1 MSVCYTAADVA
12 QWCGGEV
19 VSGSPDTELLGLAID
34 TREVTPGCLFA
45 AIVGPN
51 HDAHKFLA
59 QAKDAGASGL
69 LVQTGSDVDLTAF
82 ADIAVIGVADTTKG
96 IGDLATGHRGRFA
109 GTVIALTGSCGK
121 TTTKEMISAVLE
133 TAGPC
138 LKTQGNL
145 NNNFGVPLT
154 LLSRRPEDIRAVVE
168 MGMNHRGEIAVLAN
182 MGLPDIG
189 LVTNVGTAH
198 IEYLG
203 SQEEIAAEKGDL
215 FAALGTGGTAVANW
229 DDPHVRA
236 QSDRAAGRVI
246 SFGVN
251 PDADVR
257 AENARFEEDGAYHF
271 TLLTPKGEAQVRI
284 KALGDTTVQ
293 TLDNLQA
300 LVGGSGVGETGVD
313 ELRQI
318 SDLVVAQGYETDR
331 IMLDPSVVR
340 GLGYYTGPVY
350 EAELTFKIK
359 DEKGRLRQF
368 GSVAGGG
375 RYDDLVKRFTGQEVP
390 ATGISIGVDRLLAA
404 LRMKGRVGQTA
415 PGPVV
420 ITVMDRDRM
429 SDYQSMAAEL
439 RAAGIRAEV
448 YLGNPK
454 NFGNQLK
461 YADKRKSPIAI
472 IEGDVEKAAGI
483 VQIKD
488 LILGAELAKKASLEE
503 WKARPSQI
511 ESPRAE
517 LIEQVRKMLL
527 AQALS
532 K

>member
-1 MSVCYTAADVA
+1 MSVRYTAADVA

-19 VSGSPDTELLGLAID
+19 VSGSPDTKLLGLAID

-69 LVQTGSDVDLTAF
+69 LVQTDSDVDLTPF
-82 ADIAVIGVADTTKG
+82 ADIAVITVADTTKS

-154 LLSRRPEDIRAVVE
+154 LLSRRPEDVRAVVE

-182 MGLPDIG
+182 IGLPDIG

-215 FAALGTGGTAVANW
+215 FAALGAGGTAVANW

-236 QSDRAAGRVI
+236 QSNRAAGRVT

-257 AENARFEEDGAYHF
+257 AENTRFEEDGAYHF

-284 KALGDTTVQ
+284 KALGDTTVINALAAAAVGVACDLSVETIAAGLGNYAGIAGRMGRH
-293 TLDNLQA
+293 TLAGGVSLIDDTYNANPQSMSAAISSLAFLATKGRGIAILGGMGELGANAPQA
-300 LVGGSGVGETGVD
+300 HRDAGKQVFEAGAALLVTVGD
-313 ELRQI
+313 A
-318 SDLVVAQGYETDR
+318 AQG
-331 IMLDPSVVR
+331 IAQ
-340 GLGYYTGPVY
+340 GAG
-350 EAELTFKIK
+350 EAGMAAAQIHRCDTHEEAARAVQPTLASGDWI
-359 DEKGRLRQF
+359 
-368 GSVAGGG
+368 
-375 RYDDLVKRFTGQEVP
+375 LVKG
-390 ATGISIGVDRLLAA
+390 S
-404 LRMKGRVGQTA
+404 
-415 PGPVV
+415 
-420 ITVMDRDRM
+420 
-429 SDYQSMAAEL
+429 
-439 RAAGIRAEV
+439 RAARMERV
-448 YLGNPK
+448 VEEL
-454 NFGNQLK
+454 LK
-461 YADKRKSPIAI
+461 ANKH
-472 IEGDVEKAAGI
+472 
-483 VQIKD
+483 
-488 LILGAELAKKASLEE
+488 
-503 WKARPSQI
+503 
-511 ESPRAE
+511 
-517 LIEQVRKMLL
+517 EQNDGV
-527 AQALS
+527 S
-532 K
+532 N

>member
-1 MSVCYTAADVA
+1 MSVRYTAADVA

-19 VSGSPDTELLGLAID
+19 VSGSPDTKLLGLAID
-34 TREVTPGCLFA
+34 TRKVTPGCLFA

-69 LVQTGSDVDLTAF
+69 LMQTGSDVDLAAF
-82 ADIAVIGVADTTKG
+82 ADIAVIAVADTTKS

-154 LLSRRPEDIRAVVE
+154 LLSRRPEDVRAVVE

-182 MGLPDIG
+182 IGLPDIG

-215 FAALGTGGTAVANW
+215 FAALGAGGTAVANW

-236 QSDRAAGRVI
+236 QSDRAAGRVT

-257 AENARFEEDGAYHF
+257 AENTRFEEDGAYHF

-284 KALGDTTVQ
+284 KALGDTTVINALAAAAVGVACDLSVETIAAGLGNYAGIAGRMGRH
-293 TLDNLQA
+293 TLAGGVSLIDDTYNANPQSMSAAISSLAFLATKGRGIAILGGMGELGANAPQA
-300 LVGGSGVGETGVD
+300 HRDAGKQVFEAGAALLVTVGD
-313 ELRQI
+313 A
-318 SDLVVAQGYETDR
+318 AQG
-331 IMLDPSVVR
+331 IAQ
-340 GLGYYTGPVY
+340 GAG
-350 EAELTFKIK
+350 EAGMAAAQIHRCDTHEEAARAVQPTLASGDWI
-359 DEKGRLRQF
+359 
-368 GSVAGGG
+368 
-375 RYDDLVKRFTGQEVP
+375 LVKG
-390 ATGISIGVDRLLAA
+390 S
-404 LRMKGRVGQTA
+404 
-415 PGPVV
+415 
-420 ITVMDRDRM
+420 
-429 SDYQSMAAEL
+429 
-439 RAAGIRAEV
+439 RAARMERV
-448 YLGNPK
+448 
-454 NFGNQLK
+454 
-461 YADKRKSPIAI
+461 
-472 IEGDVEKAAGI
+472 VEELVKAN
-483 VQIKD
+483 KH
-488 LILGAELAKKASLEE
+488 
-503 WKARPSQI
+503 
-511 ESPRAE
+511 
-517 LIEQVRKMLL
+517 EQNDGV
-527 AQALS
+527 S
-532 K
+532 N

>member
-1 MSVCYTAADVA
+1 MSVRYTAADVA

-69 LVQTGSDVDLTAF
+69 LVQTDSDVDLTAF

-154 LLSRRPEDIRAVVE
+154 LLSRRPEDVRAVVE

-236 QSDRAAGRVI
+236 QSDRAAGRVT

-257 AENARFEEDGAYHF
+257 AENTRFEEDGAYHF

-284 KALGDTTVQ
+284 KALGDTTVINALAAAAVGVACDLSVETIAAGLGNYAGIAGRMGRH
-293 TLDNLQA
+293 TLAGDVSLIDDTYNANPQSMSAAISSLAFLAAKGRGIAILGGMGELGADAPQA
-300 LVGGSGVGETGVD
+300 HRDAGKQVFEAGAALLVTVGD
-313 ELRQI
+313 A
-318 SDLVVAQGYETDR
+318 AQG
-331 IMLDPSVVR
+331 IAQ
-340 GLGYYTGPVY
+340 GAG
-350 EAELTFKIK
+350 EAGMAAAQIHRCDTHEEAARAVQPTLASGDWI
-359 DEKGRLRQF
+359 
-368 GSVAGGG
+368 
-375 RYDDLVKRFTGQEVP
+375 LVKG
-390 ATGISIGVDRLLAA
+390 S
-404 LRMKGRVGQTA
+404 
-415 PGPVV
+415 
-420 ITVMDRDRM
+420 
-429 SDYQSMAAEL
+429 
-439 RAAGIRAEV
+439 RAARMERV
-448 YLGNPK
+448 VEEL
-454 NFGNQLK
+454 LK
-461 YADKRKSPIAI
+461 ANKH
-472 IEGDVEKAAGI
+472 
-483 VQIKD
+483 
-488 LILGAELAKKASLEE
+488 
-503 WKARPSQI
+503 
-511 ESPRAE
+511 
-517 LIEQVRKMLL
+517 EQNDGV
-527 AQALS
+527 S
-532 K
+532 N

>member
-1 MSVCYTAADVA
+1 MSVRYTAADVA
-12 QWCGGEV
+12 QWCGGVV
-19 VSGSPDTELLGLAID
+19 VSGSPDTKLLGLAID
-34 TREVTPGCLFA
+34 TRKVTPGCLFA

-69 LVQTGSDVDLTAF
+69 LMQTGSDVDLTAF
-82 ADIAVIGVADTTKG
+82 ADIAVIAVADTTKG

-154 LLSRRPEDIRAVVE
+154 LLSRRPEDVRAVVE

-182 MGLPDIG
+182 IGLPDIG

-215 FAALGTGGTAVANW
+215 FAALGAGGTAVANW

-236 QSDRAAGRVI
+236 QSDRAAGRVT

-257 AENARFEEDGAYHF
+257 AENTRFEEDGAYHF

-284 KALGDTTVQ
+284 KALGDTTVINALAAAAVGVACDLSVETIAAGLGNYAGIAGRMGRH
-293 TLDNLQA
+293 TLAGGVSLIDDTYNANPQSMSAAISSLAFLATKGRGIAILGGMGELGANAPQA
-300 LVGGSGVGETGVD
+300 HRDAGKQVFEAGAALLVTVGD
-313 ELRQI
+313 A
-318 SDLVVAQGYETDR
+318 AQG
-331 IMLDPSVVR
+331 IAQ
-340 GLGYYTGPVY
+340 GAG
-350 EAELTFKIK
+350 EAGMAAAQIHRCDTHEEAARAVQPTLASGDWI
-359 DEKGRLRQF
+359 
-368 GSVAGGG
+368 
-375 RYDDLVKRFTGQEVP
+375 LVKG
-390 ATGISIGVDRLLAA
+390 S
-404 LRMKGRVGQTA
+404 
-415 PGPVV
+415 
-420 ITVMDRDRM
+420 
-429 SDYQSMAAEL
+429 
-439 RAAGIRAEV
+439 RAARMERV
-448 YLGNPK
+448 VEEL
-454 NFGNQLK
+454 LK
-461 YADKRKSPIAI
+461 ANKH
-472 IEGDVEKAAGI
+472 
-483 VQIKD
+483 
-488 LILGAELAKKASLEE
+488 
-503 WKARPSQI
+503 
-511 ESPRAE
+511 
-517 LIEQVRKMLL
+517 EQSDGV
-527 AQALS
+527 S
-532 K
+532 N

>member
-1 MSVCYTAADVA
+1 MSVRYTAADVA

-19 VSGSPDTELLGLAID
+19 VSGSPDTKLLGLAID

-69 LVQTGSDVDLTAF
+69 LMQTGSDVDLTAF
-82 ADIAVIGVADTTKG
+82 ADIAVIAVADTTKG

-154 LLSRRPEDIRAVVE
+154 LLSRRPEDVRAVVE

-182 MGLPDIG
+182 IGLPDIG

-215 FAALGTGGTAVANW
+215 FAALGADGTAVANW

-236 QSDRAAGRVI
+236 QSDRAAGRVT

-257 AENARFEEDGAYHF
+257 AENTRFEEDGAYHF

-284 KALGDTTVQ
+284 KALGDTTVINALAAAAVGIACDLSVETIAAGLGNYAGIAGRMSRH
-293 TLDNLQA
+293 TLAGGVSLIDDTYNANPQSMGAAISSLASLAAKGRGIAILGGMGELGANAPQA
-300 LVGGSGVGETGVD
+300 HRDAGKQVFEAGAALLVTVGD
-313 ELRQI
+313 A
-318 SDLVVAQGYETDR
+318 AQG
-331 IMLDPSVVR
+331 IAQ
-340 GLGYYTGPVY
+340 GAA
-350 EAELTFKIK
+350 EAGMAAAQIHRCDTHEEAARAVQPTLASGDWI
-359 DEKGRLRQF
+359 
-368 GSVAGGG
+368 
-375 RYDDLVKRFTGQEVP
+375 LVKG
-390 ATGISIGVDRLLAA
+390 S
-404 LRMKGRVGQTA
+404 
-415 PGPVV
+415 
-420 ITVMDRDRM
+420 
-429 SDYQSMAAEL
+429 
-439 RAAGIRAEV
+439 RAARMERV
-448 YLGNPK
+448 
-454 NFGNQLK
+454 
-461 YADKRKSPIAI
+461 
-472 IEGDVEKAAGI
+472 VE
-483 VQIKD
+483 
-488 LILGAELAKKASLEE
+488 ELLNTNKHGQNDGVSN
-503 WKARPSQI
+503 
-511 ESPRAE
+511 
-517 LIEQVRKMLL
+517 
-527 AQALS
+527 
-532 K
+532 

>member
-1 MSVCYTAADVA
+1 MSVRYTAADVA

-236 QSDRAAGRVI
+236 QSDRAAGRVT

-284 KALGDTTVQ
+284 KALGDTTVINALAAAAVGVACDLSVETIAAGLGNYAGIAGRMGRH
-293 TLDNLQA
+293 TLAGDVSLIDDTYNANPQSMSAAISSLAFLAAKGRGIAILGGMGELGADAPQA
-300 LVGGSGVGETGVD
+300 HRDAGKQVFEAGAALLVTVGD
-313 ELRQI
+313 A
-318 SDLVVAQGYETDR
+318 AQG
-331 IMLDPSVVR
+331 IAQ
-340 GLGYYTGPVY
+340 GAG
-350 EAELTFKIK
+350 EAGMAAAQIHRCDTHEEAARAVQPALASGDWI
-359 DEKGRLRQF
+359 
-368 GSVAGGG
+368 
-375 RYDDLVKRFTGQEVP
+375 LVKG
-390 ATGISIGVDRLLAA
+390 S
-404 LRMKGRVGQTA
+404 
-415 PGPVV
+415 
-420 ITVMDRDRM
+420 
-429 SDYQSMAAEL
+429 
-439 RAAGIRAEV
+439 RAARMERV
-448 YLGNPK
+448 VEEL
-454 NFGNQLK
+454 LK
-461 YADKRKSPIAI
+461 ANKH
-472 IEGDVEKAAGI
+472 
-483 VQIKD
+483 
-488 LILGAELAKKASLEE
+488 
-503 WKARPSQI
+503 
-511 ESPRAE
+511 
-517 LIEQVRKMLL
+517 EQSDGV
-527 AQALS
+527 S
-532 K
+532 N

>member
-1 MSVCYTAADVA
+1 MSVRYTAADVA

-154 LLSRRPEDIRAVVE
+154 LLSRRPEDVRAVVE

-236 QSDRAAGRVI
+236 QSDRAAGRVT

-257 AENARFEEDGAYHF
+257 AENTRFEEDGAYHF

-284 KALGDTTVQ
+284 KALGDTTVINALAAAAVGVACDLSVETIAAGLGNYAGIAGRMGRH
-293 TLDNLQA
+293 TLAGDVSLIDDTYNANPQSMSAAISSLAFLAAKGRGIAILGGMGELGADAPQA
-300 LVGGSGVGETGVD
+300 HRDAGKQVFEAGAALLVTVGD
-313 ELRQI
+313 A
-318 SDLVVAQGYETDR
+318 AQG
-331 IMLDPSVVR
+331 IAQ
-340 GLGYYTGPVY
+340 GAG
-350 EAELTFKIK
+350 EAGMAAAQIHRCDTHEEAARAVQPALASGDWI
-359 DEKGRLRQF
+359 
-368 GSVAGGG
+368 
-375 RYDDLVKRFTGQEVP
+375 LVKG
-390 ATGISIGVDRLLAA
+390 S
-404 LRMKGRVGQTA
+404 
-415 PGPVV
+415 
-420 ITVMDRDRM
+420 
-429 SDYQSMAAEL
+429 
-439 RAAGIRAEV
+439 RAARMERV
-448 YLGNPK
+448 VEEL
-454 NFGNQLK
+454 LK
-461 YADKRKSPIAI
+461 ANKH
-472 IEGDVEKAAGI
+472 
-483 VQIKD
+483 
-488 LILGAELAKKASLEE
+488 
-503 WKARPSQI
+503 
-511 ESPRAE
+511 
-517 LIEQVRKMLL
+517 EQSDGV
-527 AQALS
+527 S
-532 K
+532 N

>member
-1 MSVCYTAADVA
+1 MSVRYTAADVA

-19 VSGSPDTELLGLAID
+19 VSGSPDTKLLGLAID
-34 TREVTPGCLFA
+34 TRKVTPGCLFA

-69 LVQTGSDVDLTAF
+69 LVQTDSDVDLTAF

-154 LLSRRPEDIRAVVE
+154 LLSRRPEDVRAVVE

-284 KALGDTTVQ
+284 KALGDTTVINALAAAAVGVACDLSVETIAAGLGNYAGIAGRMGRH
-293 TLDNLQA
+293 TLAGDVSLIDDTYNANPQSMSAAISSLAFLAAKGRGIAILGGMGELGADAPQA
-300 LVGGSGVGETGVD
+300 HRDAGKQVFEAGAALLVTVGD
-313 ELRQI
+313 A
-318 SDLVVAQGYETDR
+318 AQG
-331 IMLDPSVVR
+331 IAQ
-340 GLGYYTGPVY
+340 GAG
-350 EAELTFKIK
+350 EAGMAAAQIHRCDTHEEAARAVQPALASGDWI
-359 DEKGRLRQF
+359 
-368 GSVAGGG
+368 
-375 RYDDLVKRFTGQEVP
+375 LVKG
-390 ATGISIGVDRLLAA
+390 S
-404 LRMKGRVGQTA
+404 
-415 PGPVV
+415 
-420 ITVMDRDRM
+420 
-429 SDYQSMAAEL
+429 
-439 RAAGIRAEV
+439 RAARMERV
-448 YLGNPK
+448 VEEL
-454 NFGNQLK
+454 LK
-461 YADKRKSPIAI
+461 ANKH
-472 IEGDVEKAAGI
+472 
-483 VQIKD
+483 
-488 LILGAELAKKASLEE
+488 
-503 WKARPSQI
+503 
-511 ESPRAE
+511 
-517 LIEQVRKMLL
+517 EQSDGV
-527 AQALS
+527 S
-532 K
+532 N

>member
-1 MSVCYTAADVA
+1 MSVRYTAADVA

-19 VSGSPDTELLGLAID
+19 VSGSPDTKLLGLAID

-69 LVQTGSDVDLTAF
+69 LIQTGSDVDLTPF
-82 ADIAVIGVADTTKG
+82 ADIAVIAVADTTKS

-154 LLSRRPEDIRAVVE
+154 LLSRRPEDVRAVVE

-182 MGLPDIG
+182 IGRPDIG

-215 FAALGTGGTAVANW
+215 FAALGAGGTAVANW

-236 QSDRAAGRVI
+236 QSARAAGHVT
-246 SFGVN
+246 SFGIN

-257 AENARFEEDGAYHF
+257 AENIRFEQDGSYHF

-284 KALGDTTVQ
+284 KALGDTTVINALAAAAVGVVCDLSVETIAAGLGNYAGIAGRMGRHSLAGGVSLIDDTYNANPQ
-293 TLDNLQA
+293 SMSAAISSLAFLAAKGRGIAILGGMGELGPNAPQA
-300 LVGGSGVGETGVD
+300 HRDAGKQVVEAGAALLVTVGD
-313 ELRQI
+313 A
-318 SDLVVAQGYETDR
+318 AQG
-331 IMLDPSVVR
+331 IAQ
-340 GLGYYTGPVY
+340 GAG
-350 EAELTFKIK
+350 EAGMAAAQIHQCDTHEEAAKAVQPALASGDWI
-359 DEKGRLRQF
+359 
-368 GSVAGGG
+368 
-375 RYDDLVKRFTGQEVP
+375 LVKG
-390 ATGISIGVDRLLAA
+390 S
-404 LRMKGRVGQTA
+404 
-415 PGPVV
+415 
-420 ITVMDRDRM
+420 
-429 SDYQSMAAEL
+429 
-439 RAAGIRAEV
+439 RAARMERV
-448 YLGNPK
+448 
-454 NFGNQLK
+454 
-461 YADKRKSPIAI
+461 
-472 IEGDVEKAAGI
+472 VEELVKAN
-483 VQIKD
+483 KH
-488 LILGAELAKKASLEE
+488 
-503 WKARPSQI
+503 
-511 ESPRAE
+511 
-517 LIEQVRKMLL
+517 EQNHGV
-527 AQALS
+527 S
-532 K
+532 N